1 MVKPVVSVTIKGKLK
16 VIEKL
21 QLAKVAINLGANRGI
36 VRAGLHLQGEVKE
49 SIAGRKAEATS
60 VDTGRL
66 LNSVDLLLRKFE
78 AVIFSNVPYAGAVEF
93 NPNIFRGPRRHFHNS
108 LARNR
113 TRIRG
118 FIQEGIRGK

>member
-1 MVKPVVSVTIKGKLK
+1 MAVSVTIRGNL
-16 VIEKL
+16 VVRRKL
-21 QLAKVAINLGANRGI
+21 QLASTAIRLGAMNGL

-78 AVIFSNVPYAGAVEF
+78 AVIFSDVPYAGNIEF
-93 NPNIFRGPRRHFHNS
+93 NPSIFRGPRKHFHNS
-108 LARNR
+108 LSRNR
-113 TRIRG
+113 ATIRRFINEGVSSVRI
-118 FIQEGIRGK
+118 